1 MHTKEELD
9 LVALA
14 KTGDKN
20 AVSMLWDV
28 ITPKLYGYLVN
39 MLKDKSLA
47 DDILQETW
55 LKAITSLNKFE
66 PRGIK
71 FSAWLFAIAR
81 NECRQ
86 HWCRNGRTITLN
98 EDEDLEKVPDNFI
111 TKENLTDKIFL
122 DEILDKIPE
131 RDQEILR
138 LRYLAEFSFKEI
150 AQILSIPPITAR
162 LRVYRALSKARV
174 ALT

>member
-1 MHTKEELD
+1 MTTQEELD
-9 LVALA
+9 LVVKA

-20 AVSMLWDV
+20 AVSMLWEV

-39 MLKDKSLA
+39 TLKDKSLA

-55 LKAITSLNKFE
+55 LKAVTSLHKFE

-86 HWCRNGRTITLN
+86 HWRRNNHEVVLE
-98 EDEDLEKVPDNFI
+98 EDESETTPDNLI
-111 TKENLTDKIFL
+111 VKENLIDAIFL
-122 DEILDKIPE
+122 NELLDKIPE
-131 RDQEILR
+131 KDQEILR
-138 LRYLAEFSFKEI
+138 LRFLAEFSFKEI
-150 AQILSIPPITAR
+150 AQILNIPPITAR
-162 LRVYRALSKARV
+162 LRVYRALSKAR
-174 ALT
+174 ANL

>member
-1 MHTKEELD
+1 MTTKEELD
-9 LVALA
+9 LVVLA

-20 AVSMLWDV
+20 AVSMLWEV

-39 MLKDKSLA
+39 TLKDKTLA

-55 LKAITSLNKFE
+55 LKAVTSLHKFE

-86 HWCRNGRTITLN
+86 HWRRNNHEVVLE
-98 EDEDLEKVPDNFI
+98 EDESETTPDNLI
-111 TKENLTDKIFL
+111 VKENLIDAIFL
-122 DEILDKIPE
+122 NELLDKIPE
-131 RDQEILR
+131 KDQEILR
-138 LRYLAEFSFKEI
+138 LRFLAEFSFKEI
-150 AQILSIPPITAR
+150 AQILNIPPITAR
-162 LRVYRALSKARV
+162 LRVYRALSKAR
-174 ALT
+174 ANI

>member
-1 MHTKEELD
+1 MTIKEELV
-9 LVALA
+9 LVSCA

-20 AVSMLWDV
+20 AVSVLWDV
-28 ITPKLYGYLVN
+28 INPKLYGYLVN
-39 MLKDKSLA
+39 TLKDRTLA

-55 LKAITSLNKFE
+55 LKAITALSKFE

-81 NECRQ
+81 NECCQYWR
-86 HWCRNGRTITLN
+86 RNNHETILP
-98 EDEDLEKVPDNFI
+98 EDESEKTPDNLI
-111 TKENLTDKIFL
+111 IKENLTNKILL
-122 DEILDKIPE
+122 DEVLEKIPKQ
-131 RDQEILR
+131 DQEILR

-162 LRVYRALSKARV
+162 VRVYRALSKARV

>member
-1 MHTKEELD
+1 MTTKEELD
-9 LVALA
+9 LVEKA

-20 AVSMLWDV
+20 AVSMLWDD

-39 MLKDKSLA
+39 TLKDKSLA

-55 LKAITSLNKFE
+55 LKAVTSLHKFE

-86 HWCRNGRTITLN
+86 HWRRNNHEVVLE
-98 EDEDLEKVPDNFI
+98 EDESETTPDNLI
-111 TKENLTDKIFL
+111 VKENLIDAIFL
-122 DEILDKIPE
+122 NELLDKIPE
-131 RDQEILR
+131 KDQEILR
-138 LRYLAEFSFKEI
+138 LRFLAEFSFKEI
-150 AQILSIPPITAR
+150 AQILNIPPITAR
-162 LRVYRALSKARV
+162 LRVYRALSKAR
-174 ALT
+174 ANI